1 MLGPWERCLPIRA
14 AMEFDL
20 EFAGL
25 LAFDLGVLLVLLL
38 FAEIA
43 S

>member
-1 MLGPWERCLPIRA
+1 
-14 AMEFDL
+14 MEFDL

-25 LAFDLGVLLVLLL
+25 LALDLGVLLVLFL
-38 FAEIA
+38 FAGIA